1 MKYTED
7 GMDFLNLARKR
18 YSVRAYTNQKVGKE
32 KLEAILEAGR
42 VAPTGCN
49 RQPQHILVVE
59 SEEGME
65 KLKRA
70 ANTYGAPLALV
81 VCMEKG
87 GSWTRPYD
95 GKNIM
100 DIDAAIVTDHMMME
114 ATSLGLGSCWICNF
128 KPDELRKAFCI
139 PENLEPVNILLVGY
153 ADTIREEA
161 KSPER
166 HNTMRK
172 PLDETVS
179 YESF

>member
-7 GMDFLNLARKR
+7 EMDFLNLARKR

-49 RQPQHILVVE
+49 KQPQHILVIE
-59 SEEGME
+59 SEAGME
-65 KLKRA
+65 KLQKA
-70 ANTYGAPLALV
+70 ANTYGAPVVLV

-95 GKNIM
+95 GKNLM
-100 DIDAAIVTDHMMME
+100 DIDAAIVTDHMMLE
-114 ATSLGLGSCWICNF
+114 AASLGLGSCWICNF
-128 KPDELRKAFCI
+128 KPDELRKAFSI
-139 PENLEPVNILLVGY
+139 PGNLEPVNILLVGY

-166 HNTMRK
+166 HDRTRK
-172 PLDETVS
+172 RKLDIVEYV
-179 YESF
+179 